1 MEQLLLNKRRLKMPK
16 EIINQCEQ
24 KMLKSIEALKK
35 DFATIRTGKAN
46 PAILN
51 GISVEYYGS
60 PMPINQIASVSAPE
74 PQMILIK
81 PYDKSILKAI
91 EKAIQTSE
99 LGFNPQ
105 NDGDVVR
112 IPIPA
117 LTEQTRK
124 DLVKQAKKIA
134 EENKVAI
141 RNIRRDG
148 MDQLKKLEK
157 EQKFTKPP
165 SRYTEGTLIK
175 EMDEKGIGRPA
186 TYTPTVATLFARL
199 YIEKDGKATL

>member
-1 MEQLLLNKRRLKMPK
+1 MPK

-24 KMLKSIEALKK
+24 KMIKSIESLKK
-35 DFATIRTGKAN
+35 EFLTIRTGKAN
-46 PAILN
+46 PAVLN
-51 GISVEYYGS
+51 GVTVEYYGS

-74 PQMILIK
+74 PQMIVIK

-91 EKAIQTSE
+91 EKAIQVAD

-105 NDGDVVR
+105 NDGDLVR
-112 IPIPA
+112 IMVPS

-141 RNIRRDG
+141 RNIRRDA

-157 EQKFTKPP
+157 DSLISEDELKRRSDEVQKVTDK
-165 SRYTEGTLIK
+165 
-175 EMDEKGIGRPA
+175 
-186 TYTPTVATLFARL
+186 
-199 YIEKDGKATL
+199 YIENVDKVANEKEKDIMSI

>member
-1 MEQLLLNKRRLKMPK
+1 MPK

-24 KMLKSIEALKK
+24 KMQKSIEALKK

-51 GISVEYYGS
+51 GITVEYYGS

-157 EQKFTKPP
+157 DSLISEDELKRRGDELQKVTDK
-165 SRYTEGTLIK
+165 
-175 EMDEKGIGRPA
+175 
-186 TYTPTVATLFARL
+186 
-199 YIEKDGKATL
+199 YIENIDKAAAEKEKDIMSI

>member
-1 MEQLLLNKRRLKMPK
+1 MPK

-24 KMLKSIEALKK
+24 KMQKSIEALKK
-35 DFATIRTGKAN
+35 EFATIRTGKAN

-51 GISVEYYGS
+51 GVSVEYYGS

-91 EKAIQTSE
+91 EKAIQTSD

-157 EQKFTKPP
+157 DSLISEDELKRRSDELQKVTDK
-165 SRYTEGTLIK
+165 
-175 EMDEKGIGRPA
+175 
-186 TYTPTVATLFARL
+186 
-199 YIEKDGKATL
+199 YIETIDKSAAEKEKDIMSI

>member
-1 MEQLLLNKRRLKMPK
+1 MPQTIINNGQERMEKTLESLKRELQTVKTGRANPGVLNK
-16 EIINQCEQ
+16 
-24 KMLKSIEALKK
+24 
-35 DFATIRTGKAN
+35 
-46 PAILN
+46 
-51 GISVEYYGS
+51 VEVVYYGS

-157 EQKFTKPP
+157 DSLISEDELKRRSDELQKVTDK
-165 SRYTEGTLIK
+165 YIETIDK
-175 EMDEKGIGRPA
+175 
-186 TYTPTVATLFARL
+186 TVAEK
-199 YIEKDGKATL
+199 EKDIMSI

>member
-1 MEQLLLNKRRLKMPK
+1 MPK

-24 KMLKSIEALKK
+24 KMQKSIEALKK

-51 GISVEYYGS
+51 GITVEYYGS

-157 EQKFTKPP
+157 DSLISEDELKRRSDELQKVTDK
-165 SRYTEGTLIK
+165 YTETIDK
-175 EMDEKGIGRPA
+175 TAAEK
-186 TYTPTVATLFARL
+186 
-199 YIEKDGKATL
+199 EKDIMSI